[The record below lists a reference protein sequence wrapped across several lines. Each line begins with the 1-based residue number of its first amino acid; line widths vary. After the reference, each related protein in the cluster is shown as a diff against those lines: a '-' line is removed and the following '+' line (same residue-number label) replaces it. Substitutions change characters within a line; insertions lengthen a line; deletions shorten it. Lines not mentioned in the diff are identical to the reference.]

1 MRFIGARRNKVL
13 WTVALACVVLGGIVV
28 AVLRSGG
35 SPGTFTLHDVQVSE
49 MTPARPRSVYGDIQV
64 EAEFDHTGPPIT
76 GGQAGAVTR
85 FLRHF
90 KLIKP
95 VTMVW
100 RNEDATLTD
109 PAGREVQRY
118 VTTALPAAAATTR
131 PIARVDLMEDAAQQ
145 KIHVL
150 FNFDVPP
157 SVDRSKPLTFRTRF
171 GLNSHPAV
179 TIEGTVPA
187 AATPRPA
194 TAPVLSSP

>member
-1 MRFIGARRNKVL
+1 MRFIGARRKKVL

-90 KLIKP
+90 RLIKP

-100 RNEDATLTD
+100 RNEDVTLTD
-109 PAGREVQRY
+109 QSGKEVQRY
-118 VTTALPAAAATTR
+118 ITALVPGGSASTLPAAR
-131 PIARVDLMEDAAQQ
+131 MDLMEDAAQQ

-150 FNFDVPP
+150 FNFDIPP
-157 SVDRSKPLTFRTRF
+157 AVDRSKPLTFRTRF
-171 GLNSHPAV
+171 GLNEYPSVPIEV
-179 TIEGTVPA
+179 TLPPT
-187 AATPRPA
+187 ATTQPA
-194 TAPVLSSP
+194 TAPVSSSP